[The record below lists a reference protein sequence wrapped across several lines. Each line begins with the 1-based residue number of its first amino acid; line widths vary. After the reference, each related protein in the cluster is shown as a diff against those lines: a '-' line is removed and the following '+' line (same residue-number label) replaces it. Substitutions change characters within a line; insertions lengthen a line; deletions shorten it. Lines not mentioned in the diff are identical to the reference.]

1 MRAVRMGAYTGF
13 IPTSSILAVLKNM
26 PCKWLQQRFR

>member
-1 MRAVRMGAYTGF
+1 MRAVRMRAYTGF

-26 PCKWLQQRFR
+26 PCRWLQQYFR